1 MLLIW
6 RMKYCRE
13 LERMYQSSVLV
24 TNHAS
29 LGYQGFHLQ
38 SICGLF
44 LFHPMPKVAPL
55 LLARLNH
62 VLPSPITVFTLNLLC
77 LEAVTSEVP
86 APPNF
91 TRFLIYEER
100 EHRETLK
107 NFQENKNSP

>member
-1 MLLIW
+1 MLLRW
-6 RMKYCRE
+6 HMKYCRE
-13 LERMYQSSVLV
+13 LEHMYQSLVLV

-38 SICGLF
+38 SICELF

-62 VLPSPITVFTLNLLC
+62 GFPSPVTVFTLNVLC
-77 LEAVTSEVP
+77 LEAVTSEAP

-91 TRFLIYEER
+91 TCSLIYEER
-100 EHRETLK
+100 EHRETPK
-107 NFQENKNSP
+107 IFQENKNSP